1 MTTQPGASSTRLL
14 LVEPQQLLRRTV
26 TSVAHSL
33 ELARI
38 EEALNVQ
45 SAERLLQRN
54 RYDALVVALDDEG
67 EAVRLLE
74 RLRAGEFMTPRA
86 TPTVVMA
93 ALCDA
98 STALQ
103 MKSLQ
108 VRRVLLKPFKVKSV
122 LESIAGLQQAG

>member
-1 MTTQPGASSTRLL
+1 MTQAGLTSMRLL

-26 TSVAHSL
+26 TSVARSL
-33 ELARI
+33 QLARI
-38 EEALNVQ
+38 EEAINVQ
-45 SAERLLQRN
+45 SAERLMQSN

-67 EAVRLLE
+67 QAVRLLE
-74 RLRAGEFMTPRA
+74 RMRAGEFMTPRT

-108 VRRVLLKPFKVKSV
+108 VRRVLLKPFKVKGV

>member
-1 MTTQPGASSTRLL
+1 MTQAGPTSMRLL

-26 TSVAHSL
+26 TSVARSL
-33 ELARI
+33 QLARI
-38 EEALNVQ
+38 EEAINVQ
-45 SAERLLQRN
+45 SAERLLQSN

-67 EAVRLLE
+67 QAVRLLE
-74 RLRAGEFMTPRA
+74 RMRAGEFMTPRA

-108 VRRVLLKPFKVKSV
+108 VRRVLLKPFKVKGV

>member
-1 MTTQPGASSTRLL
+1 MTQPGQPKLRLL

-26 TSVAHSL
+26 TSVARSL
-33 ELARI
+33 QLARI
-38 EEALNVQ
+38 EEAINVQ
-45 SAERLLQRN
+45 SAERLLQSN

-67 EAVRLLE
+67 QAVRLLE
-74 RLRAGEFMTPRA
+74 RMRAGEFMTPRT

-108 VRRVLLKPFKVKSV
+108 VRRVLLKPFKVKGV

>member
-1 MTTQPGASSTRLL
+1 MRLL

-26 TSVAHSL
+26 TSVARSL
-33 ELARI
+33 QLARI
-38 EEALNVQ
+38 EEAINVQ
-45 SAERLLQRN
+45 SAERLLQSN

-67 EAVRLLE
+67 QAVRLLE
-74 RLRAGEFMTPRA
+74 RMRAGEFMTPRT

-108 VRRVLLKPFKVKSV
+108 VRRVLLKPFKVKGV